1 MKSNLLSL
9 GCLTLL
15 AAGAHAAETN
25 APAAAKVSSVVI
37 QVQKADLL
45 KLDLPA
51 GSKVTTSGERVAVQ
65 SADGV
70 LFFQL
75 WQVAGAKK
83 VDEALVRYAGLL
95 KQEDIRDLQGCVTNA
110 STIANAPAWV
120 IRGSG
125 VEVDDGDAGLAE
137 VVLFSAADRV
147 FVACAHGE
155 HLTPA
160 ESKAMFAV
168 LQTARKP

>member
-1 MKSNLLSL
+1 MRTPMIVVCALF
-9 GCLTLL
+9 
-15 AAGAHAAETN
+15 AASILAAETN
-25 APAAAKVSSVVI
+25 APSITLGPPVVI
-37 QVQKADLL
+37 QLQHTALL

-51 GSKVTTSGERVAVQ
+51 GSKVTTSGARIAVQ
-65 SADGV
+65 SSDGV

-75 WQVAGAKK
+75 WQVAG
-83 VDEALVRYAGLL
+83 VQSVEEAIPRYAALL
-95 KQEDIRDLQGCVTNA
+95 RQEDIRDLQGTTTNA
-110 STIANAPAWV
+110 ITIAGAPAQV
-120 IRGSG
+120 IRGNG
-125 VEVDDGDAGLAE
+125 VEVDDGDAGSAE
-137 VVLFSAADRV
+137 VVIFTAAERV